1 MGTARK
7 REKGRRIGK
16 FSYKVENKIRSMSKN
31 LKKVKSGN
39 YNGGTTSREY
49 YTDKKYVNVLL
60 DTNILHRIIN
70 NDFDLVRKI
79 KCFFKKEFR
88 FMILRNVL
96 KEWKNMETKKFDGK
110 SNNKEIRKESDIIP
124 ILQKYTRVQVVET
137 KDEQRLVNSV
147 NRFYN
152 EKKYLHKKTDEPL
165 SKVDCFLLKF
175 ALTYGYGLVTTDTLL
190 IHALIKENRYG
201 RRVSAFNPDFY
212 VLSQID
218 GRYSIKK
225 LA

>member
-16 FSYKVENKIRSMSKN
+16 FSHKDENKKRSMSKN
-31 LKKVKSGN
+31 LKK
-39 YNGGTTSREY
+39 THSRQISSKEY
-49 YTDKKYVNVLL
+49 YTDKKYVDVLL

-137 KDEQRLVNSV
+137 KNNQVLVNSV
-147 NRFYN
+147 NRLYN

-175 ALTYGYGLVTTDTLL
+175 ALTHGYDLVTTDALL
-190 IHALIKENRYG
+190 IYALIKENRYG

-218 GRYSIKK
+218 GRYSIEK

>member
-7 REKGRRIGK
+7 RKKGRRIGK
-16 FSYKVENKIRSMSKN
+16 FSHKDENKKRSMSKN
-31 LKKVKSGN
+31 LKK
-39 YNGGTTSREY
+39 THSRQISSKEY
-49 YTDKKYVNVLL
+49 YTDKKYVDVLL

-96 KEWKNMETKKFDGK
+96 KEWKNMESKKFDDK

-137 KDEQRLVNSV
+137 KNNQVLVNSV
-147 NRFYN
+147 NRLYN

-175 ALTYGYGLVTTDTLL
+175 ALTHGYDLVTTDALL
-190 IHALIKENRYG
+190 IYALIKENRYG
-201 RRVSAFNPDFY
+201 RKVSAFNPDFY

-218 GRYSIKK
+218 GRYSIEK

>member
-1 MGTARK
+1 VGTARK

-16 FSYKVENKIRSMSKN
+16 FSYKVENKMRSMNKN
-31 LKKVKSGN
+31 LKKN
-39 YNGGTTSREY
+39 HSRQISSKEY
-49 YTDKKYVNVLL
+49 YADKKYVDVFL

-70 NDFDLVRKI
+70 DDFDLVRKI

-96 KEWKNMETKKFDGK
+96 KEWKNMEAKKFDGK

-124 ILQKYTRVQVVET
+124 ILQKYTRVQIVET
-137 KDEQRLVNSV
+137 KDEQRLVNSA
-147 NRFYN
+147 NQFYN
-152 EKKYLHKKTDEPL
+152 EKKYIHKKTGEPL

-201 RRVSAFNPDFY
+201 RKVSAFNPDFY

-218 GRYSIKK
+218 GRYSILKI

>member
-7 REKGRRIGK
+7 RKKGRRIGK
-16 FSYKVENKIRSMSKN
+16 FSHKDENKKRSMSKN
-31 LKKVKSGN
+31 LKK
-39 YNGGTTSREY
+39 THSRQISSKEY
-49 YTDKKYVNVLL
+49 YTDKKYVDVLL

-96 KEWKNMETKKFDGK
+96 KEWKNMESKKFDDK

-137 KDEQRLVNSV
+137 KNNQVLVNSV
-147 NRFYN
+147 NRLYN

-175 ALTYGYGLVTTDTLL
+175 ALTHGYDLVTTDALL
-190 IHALIKENRYG
+190 IYALIKENRYG

-218 GRYSIKK
+218 GRYSIEK

>member
-16 FSYKVENKIRSMSKN
+16 FSYKVENKMRSMSKN
-31 LKKVKSGN
+31 LKKVN
-39 YNGGTTSREY
+39 SRQISSKEY
-49 YTDKKYVNVLL
+49 YTDKKYVDVLL

-70 NDFDLVRKI
+70 DDFDLVRKI

-96 KEWKNMETKKFDGK
+96 KEWKNMETQKFDGK

-124 ILQKYTRVQVVET
+124 ILQKYTRRVQVVET

-147 NRFYN
+147 NQFYN
-152 EKKYLHKKTDEPL
+152 KKKYLHKKTGEPL

-190 IHALIKENRYG
+190 IYALIKENRYG
-201 RRVSAFNPDFY
+201 RRISAFNPDFY

>member
-7 REKGRRIGK
+7 RKKGRRIGK
-16 FSYKVENKIRSMSKN
+16 FSHKDENKKRSMSKN
-31 LKKVKSGN
+31 LKK
-39 YNGGTTSREY
+39 THSRQISSKEY
-49 YTDKKYVNVLL
+49 YTDKKYVDVLL

-96 KEWKNMETKKFDGK
+96 KEWKNMESKKFDDK

-137 KDEQRLVNSV
+137 KNNQVLVNSV
-147 NRFYN
+147 NRLYN

-175 ALTYGYGLVTTDTLL
+175 ALTHGYDLVTTDALL
-190 IHALIKENRYG
+190 IYALIKENRYG

>member
-7 REKGRRIGK
+7 RKKGRRIGK
-16 FSYKVENKIRSMSKN
+16 FSHKDENKKRSMSKN
-31 LKKVKSGN
+31 LKK
-39 YNGGTTSREY
+39 THSRQISSKEY
-49 YTDKKYVNVLL
+49 YADEKYVDVFL

-96 KEWKNMETKKFDGK
+96 KEWKNMESKKFDDK

-137 KDEQRLVNSV
+137 KNNQVLVNSV
-147 NRFYN
+147 NRLYN

-175 ALTYGYGLVTTDTLL
+175 ALTHGYDLVTTDALL
-190 IHALIKENRYG
+190 IYALIKENRYG

-218 GRYSIKK
+218 GRYSIEK